1 MMTTAD
7 PPNRKLDQLKRALD
21 AKLIDQETYDMAVT
35 ALQAGISAQW
45 VGTGAIAQGEKA
57 LAVGAQGV
65 GIGGSNYGMV
75 NTGVILNI
83 QGDDVEKHL
92 ELARVINAA
101 SLLAPPMDAERVQRI
116 TDYYNE
122 IARTLDESAAILKQR
137 VVPYGKCGE
146 LDSYAMNLPADIGD
160 AIGVE
165 QAHAFAQK
173 LKESHEVESFGAQYF
188 HLPQAEMDAIF
199 SKLEEAAGYFRAAAK
214 SLRVKRS

>member
-7 PPNRKLDQLKRALD
+7 QPNRKLDQLKRALD
-21 AKLIDQETYDMAVT
+21 AKLIDQETYDMAVAAMQT
-35 ALQAGISAQW
+35 GLSAQW

-122 IARTLDESAAILKQR
+122 IARTLDESAAIGAR
-137 VVPYGKCGE
+137 VY
-146 LDSYAMNLPADIGD
+146 
-160 AIGVE
+160 
-165 QAHAFAQK
+165 
-173 LKESHEVESFGAQYF
+173 
-188 HLPQAEMDAIF
+188 
-199 SKLEEAAGYFRAAAK
+199 
-214 SLRVKRS
+214 